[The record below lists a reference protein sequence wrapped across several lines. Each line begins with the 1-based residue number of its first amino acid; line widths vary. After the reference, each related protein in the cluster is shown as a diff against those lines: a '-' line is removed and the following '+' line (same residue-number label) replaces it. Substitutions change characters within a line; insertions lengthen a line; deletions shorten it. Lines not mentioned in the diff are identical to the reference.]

1 MLLLRVLCV
10 FVAEIAE
17 ICLLSNSELY
27 TAAKH
32 SGLQVPLEF
41 LWIGFQ
47 MLGSTSLQSCVCV
60 SMMCY
65 DSISV
70 FFTSV

>member
-1 MLLLRVLCV
+1 MLLLRVVSV

-17 ICLLSNSELY
+17 ICLQSNSELY

-47 MLGSTSLQSCVCV
+47 MLGSTSLLSCNRVCVCE
-60 SMMCY
+60 Y
-65 DSISV
+65 DV
-70 FFTSV
+70 L